1 VIRVD
6 ELRRREPVRRLAGRN
21 RSKADLLVYR
31 LDDRE
36 IAVKDY
42 RSRSFLVRHTL
53 GRFLIRHEAAAYRAA
68 DGVPGL
74 PRFIGRLDP
83 FSLAT
88 EWVDAQPLTRFQ
100 RGSVAAGTFDR
111 ARRTL
116 DELHGRG
123 IAMADLHRGDVLV
136 TDDGRV
142 FLVDLATAWLLGRRP
157 GRLRRALFRH
167 FREQDLV
174 ALARIRAHFS
184 EEGEAVAMAG
194 VSPTALARHRRGRR
208 IKRLVEILRGR
219 DRG

>member
-1 VIRVD
+1 VIRAD

-36 IAVKDY
+36 VAVKDY
-42 RSRSFLVRHTL
+42 LSRPFLVRQTL

-68 DGVPGL
+68 DGVSGL
-74 PRFIGRLDP
+74 PRFLGRLDP

-88 EWVDAQPLTRFQ
+88 EWVDAKPLTRFE
-100 RGSVAAGTFDR
+100 RGSVAAGIFEQ

-136 TDDGRV
+136 SDDGRA

-184 EEGEAVAMAG
+184 EEGEEVAMAG
-194 VSPTALARHRRGRR
+194 VSPAALARHRRGRH
-208 IKRLVEILRGR
+208 IKRLVEVLRGR
-219 DRG
+219 RRT